1 MPDIMNKITDTSRPA
16 SPEVSPEYVAAI
28 AALHRQ
34 AQEKETAAIQRAAE
48 RYRRRRNHIE
58 DPRGSCD
65 RAGRWF
71 PDYTENFDAR
81 GHRYPSWCWPW
92 SYMQA
97 CRTAAHCA
105 KLEGIPQLVRKV
117 RKAARKLDEAAKL
130 ANKEAQA
137 K

>member
-1 MPDIMNKITDTSRPA
+1 MNKNPDSNRPA
-16 SPEVSPEYVAAI
+16 STEVSPEYVAAI

-48 RYRRRRNHIE
+48 RYRRRRDRLE

-71 PDYTENFDAR
+71 PDYTENFVLR
-81 GHRYPSWCWPW
+81 GYRIPSRTWPW
-92 SYMQA
+92 SYMLA
-97 CRTAAHCA
+97 CRTIAHCA
-105 KLEGIPQLVRKV
+105 RLEGIPQLVSEV
-117 RKAARKLDEAAKL
+117 RKAARKLDQEAKS